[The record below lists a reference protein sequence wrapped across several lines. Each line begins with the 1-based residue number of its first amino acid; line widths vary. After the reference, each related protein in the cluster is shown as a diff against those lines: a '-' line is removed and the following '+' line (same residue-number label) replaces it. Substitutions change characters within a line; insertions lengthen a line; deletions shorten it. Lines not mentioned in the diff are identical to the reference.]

1 MFRSIKWEKLAEARK
16 WFLLAL
22 IFGCLFLALTAYYA
36 TGAINTATLE
46 VERWIIG
53 RPLTQFDC
61 VLVQW
66 RNFGAPTVTLVF
78 IALVGIVCGLT
89 RYRWR
94 VLPYLVILIL
104 IGIAVEEVGKKFFA
118 LPLSSIMR
126 SGMTTLTCPQA
137 GHSRLLQLQLGLG
150 MWWKAPLPTLN
161 LQDWAHTVSQ
171 MPVNTN
177 SGQLQQS
184 NSYPSGHAIRWWF
197 TGLLLAWLFWKH
209 VKQGIVRW
217 LLVMLILI
225 VCFLGAAIQ
234 FYVGV
239 HFITDTLAGYLLGTA
254 LACCAIGLL
263 IMNEKKN
270 NERRLRSDLPVPLTS
285 SDDVPAS
292 KVTEKPL

>member
-1 MFRSIKWEKLAEARK
+1 MHRYIKLGKIAEARK

-22 IFGCLFLALTAYYA
+22 IFGCLFLALTAFYA
-36 TGAINTATLE
+36 TGVINQATLE

-66 RNFGAPTVTLVF
+66 RNFGAATVTLVF
-78 IALVGIVCGLT
+78 LAFIGVVCGLT

-94 VLPYLVILIL
+94 VLLYLVILIL
-104 IGIAVEEVGKKFFA
+104 IGIAVEELGKKSLA
-118 LPLSSIMR
+118 LSLTPIMR

-137 GHSRLLQLQLGLG
+137 GHSHLLQLQLALG
-150 MWWKAPLPTLN
+150 MWWNAPLPTLN
-161 LQDWAHTVSQ
+161 VQDWAHTVSQ
-171 MPVNTN
+171 LPVSTN
-177 SGQLQQS
+177 FGRLQRS

-197 TGLLLAWLFWKH
+197 TGLLLAYLFWKH
-209 VKQGIVRW
+209 VKPGIVRW
-217 LLVMLILI
+217 LLVTLVLILS
-225 VCFLGAAIQ
+225 FFGAAIQ

-263 IMNEKKN
+263 IINEKKN
-270 NERRLRSDLPVPLTS
+270 NKERPGSDLPLPLTS
-285 SDDVPAS
+285 SGDMPAS

>member
-1 MFRSIKWEKLAEARK
+1 MSRSIKWEKLADARK

-22 IFGCLFLALTAYYA
+22 IFGCLFLALTAFYA
-36 TGAINTATLE
+36 TGAMNSTTLE

-66 RNFGAPTVTLVF
+66 RNLGAATVTLVL
-78 IALVGIVCGLT
+78 IALIGIVCGLT

-94 VLPYLVILIL
+94 VLLYLVILIL
-104 IGIAVEEVGKKFFA
+104 VGIAVEEVGKKSLA
-118 LPLSSIMR
+118 LSLSPIMR

-150 MWWKAPLPTLN
+150 LWWKAPLPTLDV
-161 LQDWAHTVSQ
+161 QDWAHTVSQ
-171 MPVNTN
+171 LPINTN
-177 SGQLQQS
+177 FSRLQQS

-197 TGLLLAWLFWKH
+197 TGLLIAYLSWKH
-209 VKQGIVRW
+209 VKPGIMRW
-217 LLVMLILI
+217 FLVTLILI
-225 VCFLGAAIQ
+225 LSFFGAAIQ

-239 HFITDTLAGYLLGTA
+239 HFITDTLAGYLLGTS

-263 IMNEKKN
+263 IMNEKRS
-270 NERRLRSDLPVPLTS
+270 NEERPGSDLPVTLTS
-285 SDDVPAS
+285 SGDVPVS
-292 KVTEKPL
+292 K

>member
-1 MFRSIKWEKLAEARK
+1 MHKYIKWNKLVEARK

-22 IFGCLFLALTAYYA
+22 IFGCLFLALTAFYA

-66 RNFGAPTVTLVF
+66 RNFGAATVTLVF
-78 IALVGIVCGLT
+78 IALIGIVCGLT

-94 VLPYLVILIL
+94 VLLYLVLLIL

-118 LPLSSIMR
+118 LSLSPIMR

-161 LQDWAHTVSQ
+161 VQDWAHTVSQ
-171 MPVNTN
+171 MPVNT
-177 SGQLQQS
+177 SFGRLQRS

-197 TGLLLAWLFWKH
+197 TGLLIAWLFWKH
-209 VKQGIVRW
+209 VKPGIVRW
-217 LLVMLILI
+217 LLVTLILI
-225 VCFLGAAIQ
+225 LSFFGAAIQ
-234 FYVGV
+234 FYVGA
-239 HFITDTLAGYLLGTA
+239 HFIIDTLAGYLIGTS

-263 IMNEKKN
+263 ILDEKKRDDMP
-270 NERRLRSDLPVPLTS
+270 EIPVLSVQRTS
-285 SDDVPAS
+285 TEDVHAP
-292 KVTEKPL
+292 KMT